1 MKANTESMEASKES
15 KDRNALRQTQG
26 ALKGRYKDQP
36 EAAKLTLHARGRVLQ
51 EQVALRLETG
61 LGRVTA
67 GLHPYTG
74 GSGLDACS
82 GDMMLESLAACA
94 GVTLGAVANALGVNI
109 RDGVVHVEGD
119 LDFRGTLGMD
129 KAVPVGFQAVR
140 LRFEL
145 DSDAAP
151 DQLDTLLKLTER
163 YCVIFQTLR
172 QPPALSAV
180 IEHADAG

>member
-1 MKANTESMEASKES
+1 M
-15 KDRNALRQTQG
+15 DRNTLREKQS
-26 ALKGRYKDQP
+26 ALKSRYRNQP
-36 EAAKLTLHARGRVLQ
+36 ETAKLMLQARGRVLQ
-51 EQVALRLETG
+51 EEVALRLETG
-61 LGRVTA
+61 HGRVTA

-74 GSGLDACS
+74 GSGAEACS

-94 GVTLGAVANALGVNI
+94 GVTLGAVANALGVTI
-109 RDGVVHVEGD
+109 REGTVHVEGD

-145 DSDAAP
+145 DTDASA
-151 DQLDTLLKLTER
+151 DQLDVLLELTER
-163 YCVIFQTLR
+163 FCVIFQTLR

-180 IEHADAG
+180 IERAGGAA